1 MILCFK
7 NIIGLFREHFL
18 EELWRILPEGNI
30 KKVVILVIL
39 IRVLA
44 VCQKTFKLE
53 VRKMMALLVIQ
64 KLQWVILNA
73 IMFL

>member
-1 MILCFK
+1 MWK
-7 NIIGLFREHFL
+7 NIGLFREHFPG
-18 EELWRILPEGNI
+18 ELWKILPEENI
-30 KKVVILVIL
+30 KKAVILAIL

-53 VRKMMALLVIQ
+53 VRKMMVLLVIQ

-73 IMFL
+73 IMILD